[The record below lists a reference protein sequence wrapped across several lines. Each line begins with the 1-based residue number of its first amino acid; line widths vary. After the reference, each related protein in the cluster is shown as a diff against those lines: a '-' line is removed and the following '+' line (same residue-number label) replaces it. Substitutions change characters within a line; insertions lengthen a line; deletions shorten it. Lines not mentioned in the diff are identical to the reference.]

1 MKTIYFVRHGNAK
14 TSPKSND
21 SARPLSKT
29 GIRITTALAKSLVKD
44 GTGIDAIACSPA
56 IRALETGYL
65 IAGEFHYR
73 NEEIV
78 VSDLLYRN
86 VSLDTYLKLIGGV
99 DDKKNS
105 LLIIGHNP
113 ELSKIVSQFLP
124 GFALTIPSS
133 GILAVTFDKNRWM
146 DLKQGDAQFKFYRVS
161 VKEGN
166 LTAINKVLKKEL
178 EKRLKESMLA
188 ALKSMDDSILR
199 KLDGE
204 MNTATKIMTRKFFK
218 SVNYLTVTDFSKIK
232 EEPKPPKTKA
242 KTADARK
249 KGVEQ
254 RETNG
259 TKQADVK

>member
-1 MKTIYFVRHGNAK
+1 MKTIFFIRHGNAK
-14 TSPKSND
+14 TGPKSND
-21 SARPLSKT
+21 SARPLSKA
-29 GIRITTALAKSLVKD
+29 GIRITTTLAKSLVKD
-44 GTGIDAIACSPA
+44 GTGIDAIASSPA

-65 IAGEFHYR
+65 IAGEFHYKH
-73 NEEIV
+73 EEIA

-86 VSLDTYLKLIGGV
+86 VSLETYLKLIGGI
-99 DDKKNS
+99 DDKKS
-105 LLIIGHNP
+105 TLVIIGHNP

-133 GILAVTFDKNRWM
+133 GILTVTFDKNRWM
-146 DLKQGDAQFKFYRVS
+146 DVKQGDAQFKFYRVS

-204 MNTATKIMTRKFFK
+204 MNAATKIITKKFFR
-218 SVNYLTVTDFSKIK
+218 SINYMTVTDFSKIK
-232 EEPKPPKTKA
+232 EEPKSPKTKA
-242 KTADARK
+242 KAPDGRK
-249 KGVEQ
+249 KGVEHQ
-254 RETNG
+254 EANG
-259 TKQADVK
+259 TKETDGK